1 MPRTAQPRKVSR
13 GVYWRR
19 KLEQAPTLSA
29 RLGEACDYLRAE
41 VSRYPDQRTAE
52 AVLQEEIDRLTAR
65 ARQLA
70 DATERTRRSR
80 R

>member
-19 KLEQAPTLSA
+19 KLDTAPTLSA

-41 VSRYPDQRTAE
+41 ASRHPDKATAD
-52 AVLQEEIDRLTAR
+52 AVLENEIARLVAR

-70 DATERTRRSR
+70 DRTEQVRRKTR
-80 R
+80 

>member
-13 GVYWRR
+13 AVYWRR
-19 KLEQAPTLSA
+19 KLDAAPTLSA

-41 VSRYPDQRTAE
+41 ALRHPDQRTAE
-52 AVLQEEIDRLTAR
+52 AVLKEEIDRLTAR

-70 DATERTRRSR
+70 DRTERARRTTR
-80 R
+80 